1 MPTTQLHL
9 PELHGVSSGERREGE
24 ASSAEASEGLGE
36 MVPDVYDELR
46 SLARSYLRGERLAHT
61 LQATA
66 LVHEAYVRLQKQ
78 PNIDWQNPSHVI
90 GVFARVMR
98 QTLTN
103 HAVARYRLK
112 RGGADPFE
120 LTLEFYESRR
130 VDVTLLNEALE
141 ALEVLDPRQAQIVE
155 LRFFAGLA
163 IDDIAEL
170 LKISPAT
177 VKRDWTLAKVW
188 LRRELSPDPDRA

>member
-1 MPTTQLHL
+1 MPTTQLHVAEL
-9 PELHGVSSGERREGE
+9 PGVSSEGRREGE
-24 ASSAEASEGLGE
+24 AFAENASEGLRE
-36 MVPDVYDELR
+36 IVPEVYDELR

-61 LQATA
+61 LQPTA

-78 PNIDWQNPSHVI
+78 PNIDWQNRSHVV

-103 HAVARYRLK
+103 HAVARHRLK

-130 VDVTLLNEALE
+130 IDVTLLNEALE

-163 IDDIAEL
+163 IEEIAEL

-188 LRRELSPDPDRA
+188 LRRELSPDA